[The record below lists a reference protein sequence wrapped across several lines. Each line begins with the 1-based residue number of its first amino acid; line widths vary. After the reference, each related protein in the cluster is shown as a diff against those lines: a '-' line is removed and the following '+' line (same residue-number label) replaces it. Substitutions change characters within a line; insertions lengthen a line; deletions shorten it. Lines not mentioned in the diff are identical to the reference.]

1 MAMQQRLGVRDSE
14 IRARLLDTAI
24 GIVEAEGC
32 NALTMGR
39 LARSVGLTR
48 PSVHYYFGTIED
60 VFVEILRTRHEEVRQ
75 RTLRGLDDN
84 DAILREIWNFRR
96 AADAVTL
103 EFMAMALRSEK
114 IRAELSK
121 ATDELL
127 TIAAQGLEAYAARQG
142 IALPVPAIAMA
153 TILRALSYNVAMG
166 KVMGATAGQQETIAA
181 VEAWLN
187 DLERRETGTR
197 AS

>member
-1 MAMQQRLGVRDSE
+1 MAMQQRLGVRDSD
-14 IRARLLDTAI
+14 IRARLLATAI

-114 IRAELSK
+114 IREELSK

-127 TIAAQGLEAYAARQG
+127 TIAAQGIAAYADRKG

-181 VEAWLN
+181 VEAWLS
-187 DLERRETGTR
+187 DLEQREARTGPI
-197 AS
+197 

>member
-1 MAMQQRLGVRDSE
+1 MKEQPRLGVRDSQV
-14 IRARLLDTAI
+14 RARLLETAI
-24 GIVEAEGC
+24 AIVEKEGC
-32 NALTMGR
+32 SALTMGR
-39 LARSVGLTR
+39 LAKSAGLTR

-60 VFVEILRTRHEEVRQ
+60 IFVEILRTRQEEVRR

-103 EFMAMALRSEK
+103 EFMAMALRSPK
-114 IRAELSK
+114 IRDELSK

-127 TIAAQGLEAYAARQG
+127 TIAARAIDAYAKRNG
-142 IALPVPAIAMA
+142 VALPAPAIAIA

-166 KVMGATAGQQETIAA
+166 KVMGAAVGQQETIDV
-181 VEAWLN
+181 VEGWLSGF
-187 DLERRETGTR
+187 EPQPPRTET
-197 AS
+197 